1 MIYKSIYV
9 LLYLLAVTIIM
20 FIEKIRVGLFTVG
33 DTRMQSCLNPFL
45 RNKLVYNRQARVL
58 IGEAIVKNRYY
69 FIGSRFS

>member
-33 DTRMQSCLNPFL
+33 DTRMQSGLKSFL
-45 RNKLVYNRQARVL
+45 RNIRNL
-58 IGEAIVKNRYY
+58 
-69 FIGSRFS
+69 FIIDKHVS

>member
-33 DTRMQSCLNPFL
+33 DTRMQSCLKPFL
-45 RNKLVYNRQARVL
+45 RNKT
-58 IGEAIVKNRYY
+58 
-69 FIGSRFS
+69 S

>member
-33 DTRMQSCLNPFL
+33 DTFKTIFKKQTSL
-45 RNKLVYNRQARVL
+45 
-58 IGEAIVKNRYY
+58 
-69 FIGSRFS
+69 

>member
-33 DTRMQSCLNPFL
+33 DTRMQSCLKPFFKKQTSL
-45 RNKLVYNRQARVL
+45 
-58 IGEAIVKNRYY
+58 
-69 FIGSRFS
+69 